1 MTGSGEGV
9 TMLALV
15 GGGEFTERCEIE
27 VELLKA
33 TGGGPVAVISAA
45 SAYEHPERRVAR
57 ARARFAALGVE
68 VIDVPVRG
76 RQEAN
81 DPELAAL
88 VSGYRFVYL
97 TDGSPLH
104 LRGVLK
110 NTPLLEAL
118 VSVSRDG
125 VLVASGAAA
134 SCLGDPM
141 LDPRGGAF
149 TLGLGVLAPL
159 AVLPSHETW
168 SPERSRRTR
177 DLLPDHVA
185 VLSLDSATGVVRSEG
200 RWTAFGP
207 GNVSVHVAGA
217 SVGLD
222 SLP

>member
-1 MTGSGEGV
+1 
-9 TMLALV
+9 MLALI
-15 GGGEFTERCEIE
+15 GGGEFTDRCEIE
-27 VELLKA
+27 GQLLA
-33 TGGGPVAVISAA
+33 ETPDGCAVAIISAA
-45 SAYEHPERRVAR
+45 SAFEHPEMLVER
-57 ARARFAALGVE
+57 ARTRFGAMGAQ

-76 RQEAN
+76 RQDAN
-81 DPELAAL
+81 DPELAA
-88 VSGYRFVYL
+88 VVAGYRFVYL

-118 VSVSRDG
+118 LTVAENG
-125 VLVASGAAA
+125 VLAASGAAA

-149 TLGLGVLAPL
+149 TLGLGLLSPL

-185 VLSLDSATGVVRSEG
+185 VLSLDSATGVIRSDG

-207 GNVSVHVAGA
+207 GTVAVHRAGV

-222 SLP
+222 ALP